1 MILTIRKNTYLF
13 ILLVISSTIVS
24 FGQEPESMH
33 YIQTGADQIGS
44 YLPKLKGKKI
54 AIVANQTSVIYDRKK
69 TIHIVDSLASLD
81 LINQQQVT
89 HTTLKLDLVEHLKLY
104 MFKINT
110 ICQISLLLT
119 MA

>member
-24 FGQEPESMH
+24 FGQEQESMH

-69 TIHIVDSLASLD
+69 NYPLSR
-81 LINQQQVT
+81 
-89 HTTLKLDLVEHLKLY
+89 
-104 MFKINT
+104 
-110 ICQISLLLT
+110 
-119 MA
+119 

>member
-44 YLPKLKGKKI
+44 YLP
-54 AIVANQTSVIYDRKK
+54 
-69 TIHIVDSLASLD
+69 
-81 LINQQQVT
+81 
-89 HTTLKLDLVEHLKLY
+89 TLKKKKLR
-104 MFKINT
+104 
-110 ICQISLLLT
+110 L
-119 MA
+119 